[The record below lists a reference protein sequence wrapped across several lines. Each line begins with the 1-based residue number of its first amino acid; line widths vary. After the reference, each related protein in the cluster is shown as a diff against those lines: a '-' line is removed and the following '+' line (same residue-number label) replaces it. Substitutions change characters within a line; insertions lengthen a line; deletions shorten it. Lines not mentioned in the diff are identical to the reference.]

1 MPRRADADVPI
12 TTALADA
19 PPLMPD
25 FDQPPQPAHAS
36 SPSPQTAPA
45 AAVDPSATERQRLD
59 QQAYL
64 QHALAVSVIGV
75 WHVEIATG
83 AQWWSAETYQLFG
96 VDPSTAPLTVD
107 AFYARVHPEDHE
119 RVRAATRRALETG
132 AVYDVEHRIVTP
144 LGLEKWVHERASVE
158 RAADGTPRRLVGVV
172 RDITDTRL
180 AEEALRSSRSR
191 LQAIVQNMPVL
202 MTALDDDGQFVFWN
216 SECERVTG
224 FSAEDVLSDPGFIH
238 RFIPDPIER
247 ARMRR
252 DVPLPGVEFRDWEL
266 TITCKDGTKRTIAWS
281 NSPGECPLPEWSTW
295 SVGVDVTERKQLE
308 EQFLQS
314 QKMEAI
320 GRLAGGIAHD
330 FNNLLTV
337 VQGYTDVIL
346 GEIATTHPHRPA
358 LEQVKRAGERAA
370 ALTRQ
375 LLLFTRRQVVEA
387 RVVDL
392 NAIVRELDRMLRR
405 LIGEDLELD
414 IRTVGESCP
423 IKTDPGQIEQI
434 LMNLAVNARDAMPS
448 GGRLVIETALQ
459 TVTASQAARRANM
472 PAGSWICLRVSDNG
486 TGMDHDT
493 LAHIFEPFFTTK
505 APGQGTGL
513 GLATVFGIVQQNG
526 GHIDVSSTKGVGSIF
541 TIYLPRTT
549 EPMTP
554 SGVHRI
560 ARLPAKGDETILLV
574 EDDDDVREL
583 AREGLML
590 RGYKVLDVRDGSE
603 AFLLS
608 QGYQGPIHIMV
619 TDVIMPIMNGPQ
631 VAELIAIHR
640 PATRVL
646 FISGYTGDLPFT
658 PQPGGQ
664 QPVLLYKP
672 FTIDVLARKVRDVL
686 DS

>member
-1 MPRRADADVPI
+1 MSE
-12 TTALADA
+12 
-19 PPLMPD
+19 
-25 FDQPPQPAHAS
+25 QPPRPAHAS
-36 SPSPQTAPA
+36 SSPPQTASA
-45 AAVDPSATERQRLD
+45 AAVDPSASERQRLD

-75 WHVEIATG
+75 WHVDIATG

-96 VDPSTAPLTVD
+96 VDPTTAPLTVD
-107 AFYARVHPEDHE
+107 AFYARVHPEDRE

-132 AVYDVEHRIVTP
+132 AVYDVEHRIITP

-158 RAADGTPRRLVGVV
+158 RATDGTPGRLVGVV

-180 AEEALRSSRSR
+180 AEEALRASRGR

-202 MTALDDDGQFVFWN
+202 MTALDDDGNFVFWN
-216 SECERVTG
+216 RECERVTG
-224 FSAEDVLSDPGFIH
+224 FLADDVLSDSGFIH
-238 RFIPDPIER
+238 RLIPDPLER

-252 DVPLPGVEFRDWEL
+252 DVPMPGVEFRDWEL

-281 NSPGECPLPEWSTW
+281 NISGECPLPEWSTW
-295 SVGVDVTERKQLE
+295 AVGVDVTERKQLE

-346 GEIATTHPHRPA
+346 GEIATSHPHRPA

-392 NAIVRELDRMLRR
+392 NAIVREMDRMLRR

-414 IRTVGESCP
+414 IRTVGESGP
-423 IKTDPGQIEQI
+423 IKTDPGQIEQV
-434 LMNLAVNARDAMPS
+434 LMNLAVNARDAMPN

-459 TVTASQAARRANM
+459 IVTAVQATRRANM
-472 PAGSWICLRVSDNG
+472 PAGSWVCLRVSDNG
-486 TGMDHDT
+486 SGMDHNT

-526 GHIDVSSTKGVGSIF
+526 GHIEVSSTKGVGSIF

-554 SGVHRI
+554 SGIHRI

-590 RGYKVLDVRDGSE
+590 RGYKVIDVRDGSE

-640 PATRVL
+640 PATKVL

>member
-1 MPRRADADVPI
+1 M
-12 TTALADA
+12 T
-19 PPLMPD
+19 D
-25 FDQPPQPAHAS
+25 FDKPPPAMPAHAEADDLPVPATAAEPAQG
-36 SPSPQTAPA
+36 SP
-45 AAVDPSATERQRLD
+45 E
-59 QQAYL
+59 QQLRESQAFL
-64 QHALAVSVIGV
+64 HQALAVGQIGT
-75 WHVEIATG
+75 WHADLTTG
-83 AQWWSAETYQLFG
+83 AQWWSPETYRLFG
-96 VDPSTAPLTVD
+96 VDPSTPSSVE
-107 AFYARVHPEDHE
+107 AFYAHVHPHDRE
-119 RVRAATRRALETG
+119 RVRAAVARAIESGT
-132 AVYDVEHRIVTP
+132 VYEVEHRIVTAS
-144 LGLEKWVHERASVE
+144 GLEKWVHERAVIE
-158 RAADGTPRRLVGVV
+158 RAPDGTATRMIGVA
-172 RDITDTRL
+172 RDITDGRL
-180 AEEALRSSRSR
+180 AEEALRASRGR

-202 MTALDDDGQFVFWN
+202 MTALDDDGHFVFWN
-216 SECERVTG
+216 NECERVTG
-224 FSAEDVLSDPGFIH
+224 FGAEEVLADPGFIYEL
-238 RFIPDPIER
+238 IPDPLER

-252 DVPLPGVEFRDWEL
+252 DVSALGLDFRDWEL

-281 NSPGECPLPEWSTW
+281 NITGECPLPEWSTW
-295 SVGVDVTERKQLE
+295 AIGVDVTERKQLE

-337 VQGYTDVIL
+337 VAGYTDVIL
-346 GEIATTHPHRPA
+346 GEISTSHPHRPA
-358 LEQVKRAGERAA
+358 LEQVRRAGERAA

-414 IRTVGESCP
+414 IRTAGEPCP
-423 IKTDPGQIEQI
+423 IKTDPGQIEQV
-434 LMNLAVNARDAMPS
+434 LMNLAVNARDAMPN
-448 GGRLVIETALQ
+448 GGRLVIETAHL
-459 TVTASQAARRANM
+459 TVTAAQAARRAGM

-486 TGMDHDT
+486 TGMDHET

-505 APGQGTGL
+505 GPGKGTGL

-526 GHIDVSSTKGVGSIF
+526 GHIEVSSTKGVGSIF
-541 TIYLPRTT
+541 TIYLPRTAET
-549 EPMTP
+549 MST
-554 SGVHRI
+554 SGIHRI

-608 QGYQGPIHIMV
+608 QGYQGPIHLMV
-619 TDVIMPIMNGPQ
+619 TDVIMPVMNGPQ
-631 VAELIAIHR
+631 VAELIALHR
-640 PATRVL
+640 PQTKVM

-658 PQPGGQ
+658 PQPSGQ

>member
-1 MPRRADADVPI
+1 
-12 TTALADA
+12 
-19 PPLMPD
+19 MPD
-25 FDQPPQPAHAS
+25 VDQPPQPAPAS
-36 SPSPQTAPA
+36 VPSPPTALSA
-45 AAVDPSATERQRLD
+45 ARQPSASAEQERLD

-64 QHALAVSVIGV
+64 QHALAVSVIGI

-83 AQWWSAETYQLFG
+83 AQWWSPETFQLFG
-96 VDPSTAPLTVD
+96 VDPATSPLTVET
-107 AFYARVHPEDHE
+107 FYARVHPEDQG
-119 RVRAATRRALETG
+119 RVRDATRRALETG
-132 AVYDVEHRIVTP
+132 SVYDVEHRIVTP

-158 RAADGTPRRLVGVV
+158 RGPDGRPRRLVGVV
-172 RDITDTRL
+172 RDISDTRL
-180 AEEALRSSRSR
+180 AEEALRASRGR
-191 LQAIVQNMPVL
+191 LQVIVQNMPAL
-202 MTALDDDGQFVFWN
+202 MTALDGDGHFVFWN
-216 SECERVTG
+216 RECERVTG
-224 FSAEDVLSDPGFIH
+224 FSAEEVLDDPGFIH

-252 DVPLPGVEFRDWEL
+252 DVPLPGVEFREWEL
-266 TITCKDGTKRTIAWS
+266 TITCKDTTKRTIAWS
-281 NSPGECPLPEWSTW
+281 NISGECPLPEWSTW
-295 SVGVDVTERKQLE
+295 AVGVDVTERKRLE

-346 GEIATTHPHRPA
+346 GEIAANHPHRPA

-392 NAIVRELDRMLRR
+392 NAIVREMDRMLRR

-414 IRTVGESCP
+414 IRTVGESGP
-423 IKTDPGQIEQI
+423 IKTDPGQIEQV
-434 LMNLAVNARDAMPS
+434 LMNLAVNARDAMPN

-459 TVTASQAARRANM
+459 TVTAAQAVRRANM
-472 PAGSWICLRVSDNG
+472 PAGSWVVLRVSDNG
-486 TGMDHDT
+486 MGMDHDT

-526 GHIDVSSTKGVGSIF
+526 GHIEVSSTKGVGSIF

-590 RGYKVLDVRDGSE
+590 RGYKVLDVARRQRGVPALAGLPGPDPHHGHRRDHADHERAAGRR
-603 AFLLS
+603 ADRHPPPGD
-608 QGYQGPIHIMV
+608 QGAVH
-619 TDVIMPIMNGPQ
+619 
-631 VAELIAIHR
+631 LRLHRR
-640 PATRVL
+640 PAVHAAAR
-646 FISGYTGDLPFT
+646 
-658 PQPGGQ
+658 QPAAGAALQAVHDRRAGAQGARRLGQLTAGG
-664 QPVLLYKP
+664 
-672 FTIDVLARKVRDVL
+672 
-686 DS
+686 

>member
-1 MPRRADADVPI
+1 MP
-12 TTALADA
+12 
-19 PPLMPD
+19 
-25 FDQPPQPAHAS
+25 AS
-36 SPSPQTAPA
+36 A
-45 AAVDPSATERQRLD
+45 AAERALRES
-59 QQAYL
+59 QAYL
-64 QHALAVSVIGV
+64 HQALAVGLIGTWRV
-75 WHVEIATG
+75 DLATQ
-83 AQWWSAETYQLFG
+83 AQWWSPETYQLFG
-96 VDPSTAPLTVD
+96 VQPGTSRTTAD
-107 AFYARVHPEDHE
+107 FYSHVHPEDLD
-119 RVRAATRRALETG
+119 RVKSATARALESGT
-132 AVYDVEHRIVTP
+132 VYDVEHRIITP
-144 LGLEKWVHERASVE
+144 LGLEKWVHERAAVE
-158 RAADGTPRRLVGVV
+158 RDAAGTPTRLVGVV
-172 RDITDTRL
+172 RDITDARL
-180 AEEALRSSRSR
+180 AEEALRASRAR

-202 MTALDDDGQFVFWN
+202 MTALDDEGHFVFWN
-216 SECERVTG
+216 KECERVTG
-224 FSAEDVLSDPGFIH
+224 FEAEEVLSNPRFIYAL
-238 RFIPDPIER
+238 IPDPMDR

-252 DVPLPGVEFRDWEL
+252 DVSSLGLDFRDWEL

-281 NSPGECPLPEWSTW
+281 NISGECPLPEWSTW
-295 SVGVDVTERKQLE
+295 AIGVDVTERKQLE

-337 VQGYTDVIL
+337 VAGYTDVIL
-346 GEIATTHPHRPA
+346 GEISTTHPHRPA
-358 LEQVKRAGERAA
+358 LEQVRRAGERAA

-414 IRTVGESCP
+414 IRTIPEPCP
-423 IKTDPGQIEQI
+423 IKTDPGQIEQV
-434 LMNLAVNARDAMPS
+434 LMNLAVNARDAMPQ
-448 GGRLVIETALQ
+448 GGRLVIETAQL
-459 TVTASQAARRANM
+459 TVSATQAARRPNM
-472 PAGSWICLRVSDNG
+472 PAGQWICLRVSDNG
-486 TGMDHDT
+486 SGMDHDT

-505 APGQGTGL
+505 GPGKGTGL

-526 GHIDVSSTKGVGSIF
+526 GHIEVSSTKGVGSIF

-549 EPMTP
+549 EAMSA
-554 SGVHRI
+554 SGIHRI

-583 AREGLML
+583 AREGLQL

-608 QGYQGPIHIMV
+608 QGYHGPIHLMV

-640 PATRVL
+640 PSTKVL

-658 PQPGGQ
+658 PNPSGQ